1 MKRLILASALAVLI
15 GVPSGWVIAMLLTP
29 ALWRLEP
36 ILHFGA
42 WSRSCIW
49 NWPVTP
55 VRLIGFFTC
64 VVDRDPFVIRHLLGL
79 APPQVWHES
88 RASRLRLQN
97 SIASS
102 YMLFLALSPLL
113 WPVRQE
119 KQLEP

>member
-79 APPQVWHES
+79 APPES
-88 RASRLRLQN
+88 QGTVSRLILRN
-97 SIASS
+97 SRVFEQGAPPPRSEANNDS
-102 YMLFLALSPLL
+102 GTEL
-113 WPVRQE
+113 RR
-119 KQLEP
+119 